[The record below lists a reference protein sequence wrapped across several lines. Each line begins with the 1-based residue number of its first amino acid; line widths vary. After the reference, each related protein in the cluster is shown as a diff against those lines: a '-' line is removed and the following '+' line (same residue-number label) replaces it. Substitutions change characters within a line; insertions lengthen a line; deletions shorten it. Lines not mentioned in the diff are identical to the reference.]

1 MKPKKSVEKRFR
13 GWLPKAPD
21 IRIAAHA
28 SMSKKRKVTIIIGAS
43 AVLICGFFLLSVILT
58 IVNPIYP
65 TDTKIIDTLNQN
77 KNSLLGIP
85 SVVGAGI
92 ARNESNNYIIG
103 IAVYTVDNS
112 TDTSQIPKKLGDF
125 SVFVKNISAVG
136 DFEKNRMIIGREGF
150 Q

>member
-1 MKPKKSVEKRFR
+1 MKPEKSVEKRLK

-21 IRIAAHA
+21 IRIATQA

-43 AVLICGFFLLSVILT
+43 AVLICGFFFLTFILT

-77 KNSLLGIP
+77 KNFLLGIP
-85 SVVGAGI
+85 SIVGAGI
-92 ARNESNNYIIG
+92 ARNETNNYIIG
-103 IAVYTVDNS
+103 IAIYTADNS
-112 TDTSQIPKKLGDF
+112 TDTSQIPQKLGDF
-125 SVFVKNISAVG
+125 SVFVKNISGVG
-136 DFEKNRMIIGREGF
+136 DFEKNRMIISRGGF